1 MFTTPSELR
10 SHALNIPDNKFKEAV
25 RRTPLRAAVT
35 IAVWPVEIVPAV
47 PGKVALLEPEGTNT
61 VVGTM
66 SAGILLESVMV
77 TPPEP
82 ATWDKVAVHVDVAP
96 ELILLG
102 VHANEVKVGMP
113 D

>member
-35 IAVWPVEIVPAV
+35 TAVCPVEIVPAV

-82 ATWDKVAVHVDVAP
+82 AAWDRVTVHADGDP
-96 ELILLG
+96 ELIVAG
-102 VHANEVKVGMP
+102 VHASDVKV
-113 D
+113 